1 MTHGTKSRPHS
12 GWRSYTIP
20 VTFVVAWIALVICFG
35 YVGYGREVAKASDRL
50 YLSLQ
55 LFVLHGSDFPQKMS
69 WQLEVARFLAPLGE
83 LIGLIL
89 GAMGIASLWS
99 DPIRLALLRFAPR
112 RHVVICGIGRKGL
125 QLVRDFRHD
134 GRTVLVIDKEIS
146 NPLIAACDQLGA
158 IVLIG
163 DATKIETLRK
173 ARLHRAE
180 YLIATCGED
189 GANVEVALRAD
200 EVLARRQ
207 RSTAVLKCYIH
218 VVDLE
223 LRTLF
228 RQHKVLTT
236 RRKAFQV
243 QTFNIFENSARVLFR
258 RHFLDH
264 DVPITDNN
272 D

>member
-1 MTHGTKSRPHS
+1 MTHGTQGRPHS

-20 VTFVVAWIALVICFG
+20 VTFVLAWIALVICFG

-55 LFVLHGSDFPQKMS
+55 LFVLHGGDFPHKMS
-69 WQLEVARFLAPLGE
+69 WQLEVARFLAPVGE

-89 GAMGIASLWS
+89 GAIGIASLWS
-99 DPIRLALLRFAPR
+99 DPLRLALLRFSPR

-146 NPLIAACDQLGA
+146 NPLIATCDQIGA

-180 YLIATCGED
+180 YLIATCGDD
-189 GANVEVALRAD
+189 GAN
-200 EVLARRQ
+200 
-207 RSTAVLKCYIH
+207 
-218 VVDLE
+218 
-223 LRTLF
+223 
-228 RQHKVLTT
+228 
-236 RRKAFQV
+236 
-243 QTFNIFENSARVLFR
+243 
-258 RHFLDH
+258 
-264 DVPITDNN
+264 
-272 D
+272 